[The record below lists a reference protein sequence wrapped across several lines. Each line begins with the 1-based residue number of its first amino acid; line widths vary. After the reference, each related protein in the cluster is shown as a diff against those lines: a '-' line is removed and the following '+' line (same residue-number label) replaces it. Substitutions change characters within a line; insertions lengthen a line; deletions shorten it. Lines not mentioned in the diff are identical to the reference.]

1 MPVVL
6 HTGTH
11 TLVKK
16 PQGKIRDDKVHIRRF
31 RRQGKDLTESSAST
45 EVHVIA
51 IRLKPCLGP
60 WRSLRGARQEVL
72 RTDLVLPQRQRDPL
86 YKHIYD
92 DLPPSRTSDL
102 IMSTLPDRAHLYS
115 CQRSAGPPGFSVS
128 YSPYTEDALDRW
140 CRDHESR

>member
-1 MPVVL
+1 MELLVVMKTCTRTRVKERL
-6 HTGTH
+6 HVMLKF
-11 TLVKK
+11 TLNESDVKK
-16 PQGKIRDDKVHIRRF
+16 VSHRKF
-31 RRQGKDLTESSAST
+31 RIDGSGCYT
-45 EVHVIA
+45 

-72 RTDLVLPQRQRDPL
+72 RTDLILPQRQRDPL
-86 YKHIYD
+86 YKHVYD

-102 IMSTLPDRAHLYS
+102 IMSTLPDRAHLCS
-115 CQRSAGPPGFSVS
+115 CQRSAGPPGLSVS